1 MDSSRN
7 SYGWHILMMSH
18 DLKHLLFNGLYQI
31 GDSFRLIVIEPKNST
46 CFYVLTCNYINNV
59 SMNDFYKTQLREGE
73 SQFKLC
79 LYTTTE
85 EKQI

>member
-1 MDSSRN
+1 MTFRGWPHTSRN
-7 SYGWHILMMSH
+7 GFFTKQLWMAYSQKH

-31 GDSFRLIVIEPKNST
+31 VDSFRLIVIQPKNST

-73 SQFKLC
+73 SQF
-79 LYTTTE
+79 
-85 EKQI
+85 